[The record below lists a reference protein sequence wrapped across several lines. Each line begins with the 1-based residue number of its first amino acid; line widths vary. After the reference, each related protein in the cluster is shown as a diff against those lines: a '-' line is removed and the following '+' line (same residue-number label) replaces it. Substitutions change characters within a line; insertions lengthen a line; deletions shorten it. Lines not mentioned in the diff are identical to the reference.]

1 MDGKFKDLGK
11 CVDEK
16 LKILSIVTLGAC
28 KANKSLRNPKN
39 NTKI

>member
-1 MDGKFKDLGK
+1 VDGEFKDLGK

-16 LKILSIVTLGAC
+16 LKILSIVTFGTC
-28 KANKSLRNPKN
+28 KANKSLKNLNN